1 MAEIPLFPLPLV
13 LLPGGKLDLQI
24 FEARYLDLVKS
35 TLRHDSG
42 FGIIMI
48 EEGEQVLLHKD
59 QSLPAISHC
68 GTYVKIIDF
77 DQMPNG
83 MLSIVVEG
91 QGKFVIR
98 DQYEGASHLLVA
110 DVEFLEM
117 EERAPVPEQ
126 YEHLAVLL
134 DTLMQHEAVRKYA
147 PEIDFT
153 EAREVGSRLTELLPC
168 PNVQKQ
174 HLLEMKDPVARLKEI
189 SKLVERM
196 GALK

>member
-1 MAEIPLFPLPLV
+1 
-13 LLPGGKLDLQI
+13 LDLQI
-24 FEARYLDLVKS
+24 FEACYLDLVKS
-35 TLRHDSG
+35 TLQHDSG

-98 DQYEGASHLLVA
+98 DQYEEANRLMMA

-117 EERAPVPEQ
+117 EEQIPIPEQ
-126 YEHLAVLL
+126 YEHLAGLL

-147 PEIDFT
+147 HEIDFS

-168 PNVQKQ
+168 PNRNKQ
-174 HLLEMKDPVARLKEI
+174 HLLEIKDPVTRLKEI

-196 GALK
+196 GELK

>member
-1 MAEIPLFPLPLV
+1 M
-13 LLPGGKLDLQI
+13 DLQI

-35 TLRHDSG
+35 TLQHDSG

-98 DQYEGASHLLVA
+98 DQYEEANRLMMA

-117 EERAPVPEQ
+117 EEQIPIPEQ
-126 YEHLAVLL
+126 YEHLAGLL

-147 PEIDFT
+147 HEIDFS

-168 PNVQKQ
+168 PNRNKQ
-174 HLLEMKDPVARLKEI
+174 HLLEIKDPVTRLKEI

-196 GALK
+196 GELK

>member
-1 MAEIPLFPLPLV
+1 MAKIPLFPLPLV
-13 LLPGGKLDLQI
+13 LLPGGTLDLQI

-35 TLRHDSG
+35 TLQHDSG

-98 DQYEGASHLLVA
+98 DQYEEANRLMMA

-117 EERAPVPEQ
+117 EEQIPIPEQ
-126 YEHLAVLL
+126 YEHLAGLL

-147 PEIDFT
+147 HEIDFS

-168 PNVQKQ
+168 PNRNKQ
-174 HLLEMKDPVARLKEI
+174 HLLEIKDPVTRLKEI

-196 GALK
+196 GELK